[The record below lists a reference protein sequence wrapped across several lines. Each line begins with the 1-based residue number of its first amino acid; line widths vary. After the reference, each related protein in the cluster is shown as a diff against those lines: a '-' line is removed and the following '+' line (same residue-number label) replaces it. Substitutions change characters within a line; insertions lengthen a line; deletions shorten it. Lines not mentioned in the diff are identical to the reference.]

1 MEIDKIYITFERNS
15 ILKLRIYEIDKEG
28 KVYHKR
34 DKIIHVAISSR
45 PEWQQYVKDT
55 SLQIYPKLGNI
66 LEIPNKLKNLKH
78 LTEPKQQEC

>member
-15 ILKLRIYEIDKEG
+15 IAKLKIYEMDKEG
-28 KVYHKR
+28 KVYHKKG
-34 DKIIHVAISSR
+34 KIIHVAISSR

-66 LEIPNKLKNLKH
+66 LEIPTKLKNLRR
-78 LTEPKQQEC
+78 LAEPKQQES